1 MTVLDAVQAQSQKAW
16 ASMCLHEEYSFSPWW
31 WRHLAFYEAVFNKI
45 PYFLRSSTG
54 ILKVTRLYTHTHQ
67 LAVMPPSIKLQPV
80 VQAGIVIRR
89 GRNVCGFWRAEAG
102 IVINGADIVPR
113 SALSH
118 VLSGTMS
125 AATFQQQWMQR
136 VKKMEGLLGQWRE
149 VFFFWWEGRG
159 LMGFVGLLF
168 IFATSFILRIV
179 QLPAGN
185 LVSEEF
191 KVEKKVTC
199 LPGNIQA

>member
-1 MTVLDAVQAQSQKAW
+1 
-16 ASMCLHEEYSFSPWW
+16 
-31 WRHLAFYEAVFNKI
+31 
-45 PYFLRSSTG
+45 
-54 ILKVTRLYTHTHQ
+54 
-67 LAVMPPSIKLQPV
+67 
-80 VQAGIVIRR
+80 
-89 GRNVCGFWRAEAG
+89 
-102 IVINGADIVPR
+102 
-113 SALSH
+113 
-118 VLSGTMS
+118 
-125 AATFQQQWMQR
+125 
-136 VKKMEGLLGQWRE
+136 MEGLLGQWRE
-149 VFFFWWEGRG
+149 FFFFWWEGRG